1 MSPGKAKSTVR
12 VPFDARQNGFDLLF
26 KSHPLPMW
34 VYDVKTLAFLEV
46 NDAAIAKYGYTREEF
61 LGMTIR
67 DIRPAEDVPRLLE
80 HLKKEYPSL
89 RYSGEWRH
97 KRKDGQVMDVAIT
110 SHILEWE
117 GRESALVMVQDVTI
131 QKRVEQA
138 LKESEAL
145 YRDLVENSH
154 DLICTH
160 DLEGN
165 LLSVNQAVVKLTGY
179 SRRELLKM
187 NLKDALTPES
197 RSGFDV
203 YLARIRKRGRAS
215 GVMRVRTANGET
227 RIWEYN
233 NTLRSEGVAKPVVR
247 GMARDITEQKR
258 AEETLQASE
267 KRFRALIEHGLDNIS
282 LLSADGRLLW
292 ESPSVNVTLGYE
304 PNQYIGRNLFEL
316 IHPDDLEWTRRLY
329 EQLLHQPGGSQRGVF
344 RLHGSNGKWHWVEA
358 IATNMLDNPHVEA
371 IVINYRDVTERKRME
386 DELQKSERRYRSIA
400 EDMPAM
406 VCRFK
411 PDGTLTFINSFYCE
425 YFGKP
430 RGELLGSNLF
440 SLIPQA
446 EGEMVR
452 EKYLSLDREKPFI
465 TYEYKTT
472 NPNGEERWQRWTDR
486 ALFDEQGEIVEYQS
500 VGEDIT
506 ERKQAEEALR
516 ESEKKLQNVIRHSS
530 SMYYT
535 HTVDHVLTYVSQQSR
550 EILDCEPEEAMVRW
564 QEFLSDHPLNR
575 QGIEATE
582 RAIASGQ
589 RQPPYELELVT
600 RKGRRIWVRVDES
613 PIVRDGRTVAI
624 TGSITDIT
632 ERRLADEKLR
642 RNEEILRLFIEH
654 SPAAIAMMDRDMKY
668 IAVSRRYLLDYRLG
682 DQEIVGKSHYEVF
695 PEIPQHWKEIHRRC
709 LAGAVEKAEEDFF
722 PRADGST
729 DWVKWEIRPW
739 YESGGEIGGII
750 LFSEIVTQQKLA
762 RDAQRESEERFRG
775 LFENS
780 PIPLWEEDFSAVK
793 VRLDELKQAGVAD
806 FEAYFSEH
814 PEFVKECIPLVRV
827 LNVNSASLKLYGA
840 SSKEELMKNLNAILQ
855 GEDPVRRFRQELLN
869 IANGMTYFEGE
880 GRDRSRDG
888 RLLHTA
894 LTWSVMPGHE
904 EDLSRVI
911 VSVVDITER
920 KQAEEERRR
929 LIRELSER
937 VKELTFLHNISR
949 IFMDTTRSEEE
960 VLQEVAYVMP
970 RAWQHP
976 DIAAARIGY
985 NGKQYTSPNYRETDW
1000 MQSHFF
1006 DLPNGDL
1013 GFVQIAYLEERPP
1026 ADEGPFL
1033 KEERRLVELTAEKLQ
1048 TYLHGILA
1056 DRAIKAHN
1064 EELALLLE
1072 AGKELNGTFDLQ
1084 EIYEIVYR
1092 YILQS
1097 IPCDQ
1102 LRVFSHDP
1110 NAHML
1115 HCEYSRDEEG
1125 KQDVSQI
1132 PPFPL
1137 TANSRDP
1144 LNVVLETGTAL
1155 VLSGDVEGLYKASPK
1170 SKGAHSAL
1178 LVPLVTR
1185 GQVSGVMQA
1194 LHRDLNAYTKS
1205 HLHFMESLAF
1215 RISAAMSN
1223 AKLFNELQAELIE
1236 RRLIEEEIRQ
1246 LNAELEKRVRE
1257 RTAQIEAVKRRFEL
1271 AAHAG
1276 QIGVW
1281 EYTPR
1286 ENKVVWDER
1295 MHILHHLPLGT
1306 FDGTVESWIGL
1317 IHPDDLERS
1326 NLGGQMALTENLLL
1340 NNEHRII
1347 LPDGSIRHL
1356 ATSAVTVFS
1365 ESGTPDR
1372 VIGISVDITERKK
1385 AEEALRIA
1393 NLEMENALR
1402 VKDEFLANMS
1412 HELRTPLNAILGI
1425 SESLEEQFVGA
1436 LNEKQLKYVQIIRE
1450 SGRHL
1455 LDLINDILDISKIE
1469 AGRME
1474 LDFRPL
1480 SVEKLCQS
1488 SLRII
1493 KELAQ
1498 KKSLNVSFNVRG
1510 HVKIVRGDERRL
1522 KQLLVNLLGNA
1533 VKFTER
1539 GKRIGLTVE
1548 GRAESSEIVFSVW
1561 DEGIGIAEENLPRL
1575 FKPFVQLDTGLTKEY
1590 HGTGLGL
1597 ALVAQ
1602 IARLHGGRV
1611 GVESEEGRG
1620 SRFTVILPWLPQDQ
1634 QAEAKVTGELRP
1646 SVQRSEEKRSGR
1658 ILVIEDTDTIV
1669 ALIEEYLS
1677 HLGYQVSVARNG
1689 VEGVIAAKKERP
1701 DLILMDV
1708 MMPVMDGLEAAK
1720 IIRTDKEL
1728 ANVPIIAIT
1737 ALAMPGDRERC
1748 LAAGMNDYL
1757 SKPIRMNDLVEA
1769 IERHLHESNQK

>member
-1 MSPGKAKSTVR
+1 MSPRKAKSIAEAASVKE
-12 VPFDARQNGFDLLF
+12 NGFHLLF
-26 KSHPLPMW
+26 RNHPLPMW
-34 VYDVKTLAFLEV
+34 IYDLETLAFLEV
-46 NDAAIAKYGYTREEF
+46 NEAALEKYGYAREEF
-61 LGMTIR
+61 LGMTIK
-67 DIRPAEDVPRLLE
+67 DIRPAEDVPRLMENLGKIRTALQ
-80 HLKKEYPSL
+80 H
-89 RYSGEWRH
+89 SGVWRH
-97 KRKDGQVMDVAIT
+97 RLRDGRVIDVEINSHLIEFNERKC
-110 SHILEWE
+110 
-117 GRESALVMVQDVTI
+117 ALVAARDVTE
-131 QKRVEQA
+131 QKQVEYA
-138 LKESEAL
+138 LQESEAL
-145 YRDLVENSH
+145 YRDLVENSQQ
-154 DLICTH
+154 LICTH
-160 DLEGN
+160 DLKGN
-165 LLSVNQAVVKLTGY
+165 ILSVNEAAVRLTGY
-179 SRRELLKM
+179 SRSDLLRM
-187 NLKDALTPES
+187 NLKNALTPQG
-197 RSGFDV
+197 RKGFDA
-203 YLARIRKRGRAS
+203 YIARIKKHGRAS
-215 GVMRVRTANGET
+215 GVMHVRIANGET

-233 NTLRSEGVAKPVVR
+233 NTLRTEGVEKPVVR

-258 AEETLQASE
+258 AEDALQASE

-282 LLSADGRLLW
+282 LLSAVGKLLW
-292 ESPSVNVTLGYE
+292 ESPSVNVTLGYT
-304 PNQYIGRNLFEL
+304 PNQYIGYNLFEL
-316 IHPDDLEWTRRLY
+316 MHPDDLEWTRRLY
-329 EQLLHQPGGSQRGVF
+329 EQLLREPGGSQRGVF
-344 RLHGSNGKWHWVEA
+344 RLRSSSGEWRWVEA
-358 IATNMLDNPHVEA
+358 IATNMLDEPHIEA
-371 IVINYRDVTERKRME
+371 IVINYRDITERKRME
-386 DELQKSERRYRSIA
+386 EELQKSERRYRSIA

-430 RGELLGSNLF
+430 REELLGSNLF
-440 SLIPQA
+440 SLIPAPEA
-446 EGEMVR
+446 ELVR
-452 EKYLSLDREKPFI
+452 EKYLSLDREQPFI

-472 NPNGEERWQRWTDR
+472 KPDGGECWQRWTDR
-486 ALFDEQGEIVEYQS
+486 ALFNERDEIVEYQS
-500 VGEDIT
+500 IGEDVT
-506 ERKQAEEALR
+506 EQKRADDAR
-516 ESEKKLQNVIRHSS
+516 DESEK
-530 SMYYT
+530 
-535 HTVDHVLTYVSQQSR
+535 
-550 EILDCEPEEAMVRW
+550 
-564 QEFLSDHPLNR
+564 
-575 QGIEATE
+575 
-582 RAIASGQ
+582 
-589 RQPPYELELVT
+589 
-600 RKGRRIWVRVDES
+600 
-613 PIVRDGRTVAI
+613 
-624 TGSITDIT
+624 
-632 ERRLADEKLR
+632 
-642 RNEEILRLFIEH
+642 
-654 SPAAIAMMDRDMKY
+654 
-668 IAVSRRYLLDYRLG
+668 RY
-682 DQEIVGKSHYEVF
+682 
-695 PEIPQHWKEIHRRC
+695 
-709 LAGAVEKAEEDFF
+709 
-722 PRADGST
+722 
-729 DWVKWEIRPW
+729 
-739 YESGGEIGGII
+739 
-750 LFSEIVTQQKLA
+750 
-762 RDAQRESEERFRG
+762 RG

-780 PIPLWEEDFSAVK
+780 PISLWEEDFSAVK
-793 VRLDELKQAGVAD
+793 LKLDGLKQAGVTD
-806 FEAYFSEH
+806 FEAYFSGH
-814 PEFVKECIPLVRV
+814 PEFVKECAALVRV
-827 LNVNSASLKLYGA
+827 LNVNAASLKLYGVA
-840 SSKEELMKNLNAILQ
+840 DKEELMKNLDVILHA
-855 GEDPVRRFRQELLN
+855 EDLARQFRHELVN
-869 IANGMTYFEGE
+869 IANGVTYFEGE
-880 GRDRSRDG
+880 GRDRSWDG

-911 VSVVDITER
+911 VSVADITER

-949 IFMDTTRSEEE
+949 IFMDSTRSESD
-960 VLQEVAYVMP
+960 VLQEVANNMP
-970 RAWQHP
+970 HAWQYP
-976 DIAAARIGY
+976 EAAAARIGY
-985 NGKQYTSPNYRETDW
+985 NGKQFTSPNYRETDW

-1013 GFVQIAYLEERPP
+1013 GFVQVAYLEERPA

-1048 TYLHGILA
+1048 TYLRGMLA

-1092 YILQS
+1092 YMLQS
-1097 IPCDQ
+1097 LPCDH
-1102 LRVFSHDP
+1102 LCVFSHDT
-1110 NAHML
+1110 NAHLL
-1115 HCEYSRDEEG
+1115 HCEYSRDAEG
-1125 KQDVSQI
+1125 KHDVSQI
-1132 PPFPL
+1132 PPL
-1137 TANSRDP
+1137 AIAAKSRDP
-1144 LNVVLETGTAL
+1144 LSIVLETGTAL
-1155 VLSGDVEGLYKASPK
+1155 ILSGDVEGLYAASPNA
-1170 SKGAHSAL
+1170 SGAHSAI

-1194 LHRDLNAYTKS
+1194 LHSDLNAYAKS

-1246 LNAELEKRVRE
+1246 LNAELEKRVQD

-1281 EYTPR
+1281 EYNPR

-1306 FDGTVESWIGL
+1306 FDGTVESWSRL

-1340 NNEHRII
+1340 NNEHRIV

-1372 VIGISVDITERKK
+1372 VIGISTDVTERKK

-1393 NLEMENALR
+1393 NQEMENALR

-1425 SESLEEQFVGA
+1425 SESLEEQFIGA
-1436 LNEKQLKYVQIIRE
+1436 LNEKQLKYVQVIRE

-1455 LDLINDILDISKIE
+1455 LELINDILDISKIE

-1474 LDFRPL
+1474 LDFRPI

-1488 SLRII
+1488 SLRMV

-1498 KKSLNVSFNVRG
+1498 KNSLNVSFNVRG
-1510 HVKIVRGDERRL
+1510 NVKIVRGDERRL
-1522 KQLLVNLLGNA
+1522 KQLLVNLLSNA
-1533 VKFTER
+1533 VKFTEK

-1548 GRAESSEIVFSVW
+1548 GIPEANEIVFFVW
-1561 DEGIGIAEENLPRL
+1561 DEGIGISKENLPRL
-1575 FKPFVQLDTGLTKEY
+1575 FKPFVQLDAGLTKEY

-1611 GVESEEGRG
+1611 SVESGEGRG
-1620 SRFTVILPWLPQDQ
+1620 SRFIVTLPWLPHDQ

-1646 SVQRSEEKRSGR
+1646 PPAPRSERRRSGR
-1658 ILVIEDTDTIV
+1658 ILLIEDTDTTV
-1669 ALIEEYLS
+1669 ALMQEYLI
-1677 HLGYQVSVARNG
+1677 HLGYEVSVARNG
-1689 VEGVIAAKKERP
+1689 VEGVIAAKKEHP

-1720 IIRTDKEL
+1720 VIRTDKDL
-1728 ANVPIIAIT
+1728 MHIPIIALT

-1757 SKPIRMNDLVEA
+1757 SKPIRMNDLTET
-1769 IERHLHESNQK
+1769 IEKHLVAADAK